1 MESQQNIYLKI
12 VKKVILYSWRG
23 YQVVLGLILVALLW
37 GISSLADYL
46 KYWEIQKL
54 AEQNPSTTSFMNAEY
69 ERLQMSNSGPED
81 ILYSWIP
88 YEEIPAVLRE
98 MVLIAEDAKFY
109 DHVGFDLS
117 EIEYA
122 IVSNHQKGEKARGA
136 STISQQLVKNL
147 YLSSDKKM
155 SRKIREAGIT
165 LLLENRLTKRRILEL
180 YLNIAQFGPGV
191 FGVSEGAEYQFG
203 KELSRLSTSQLARL
217 VAVIPS
223 PKHWRANSLKGS
235 YKRHFSR
242 ILKNYALYKGLKK
255 RVDFD
260 DLDWKKDL
268 FKELNNIIDEGKW
281 GKLKTMPAIDHSTDS
296 SERIENEQ
304 PSVYKASSKRRL
316 KRASKSKQM
325 PVTNW

>member
-1 MESQQNIYLKI
+1 MESRQNIYLKI
-12 VKKVILYSWRG
+12 VKKVVLYCWRG
-23 YQVVLGLILVALLW
+23 YQIVLGLILIALVW
-37 GISSLADYL
+37 GLLSLANYL
-46 KYWEIQKL
+46 KYWEIKML
-54 AEQNPSTTSFMNAEY
+54 AEHNPTTTSFMNVEY
-69 ERLQMSNSGPED
+69 ERLQMSNSGSED
-81 ILYSWIP
+81 ILYSWIS

-109 DHVGFDLS
+109 DHAGFDLS

-165 LLLENRLTKRRILEL
+165 VLLENSLTKRRILEL

-191 FGVSEGAEYQFG
+191 FGVSEGAHYHFG
-203 KELSRLSTSQLARL
+203 KELSRLSIPQMARL

-223 PKHWRANSLKGS
+223 PRNWRANSLKGS
-235 YKRHFSR
+235 YKRHFKR

-268 FKELNNIIDEGKW
+268 FNELNSIIDEGKW
-281 GKLKTMPAIDHSTDS
+281 GKLKTMPAVMLSPDS
-296 SERIENEQ
+296 SERLEDQLKINKK
-304 PSVYKASSKRRL
+304 VSKRRP
-316 KRASKSKQM
+316 KRASKKKKM
-325 PVTNW
+325 PITNW